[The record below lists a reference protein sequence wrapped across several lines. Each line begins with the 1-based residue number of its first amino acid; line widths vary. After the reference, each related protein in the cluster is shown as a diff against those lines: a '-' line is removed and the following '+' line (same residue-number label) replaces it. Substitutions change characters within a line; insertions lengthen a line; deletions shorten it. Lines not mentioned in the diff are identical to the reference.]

1 VPPDDA
7 GEASPTSI
15 AFGGG
20 TTEGGDTDGDDSP
33 SDKVVRRMMV
43 NRQASKE
50 IIEGIRRKR
59 STSIVSSHDDDA
71 QDKIDA
77 EEARWR
83 MPASFFYDPA
93 APELNPPLEDR
104 ELPRQGARAARFMG
118 YDFSRINNAVWTSNE
133 EFAYITGHVVC
144 FMNINT
150 RQRRFLHGR
159 DNGGIGAVAMSP
171 DMTYFAV
178 AERSITAQ
186 PNVYIYSFKTMRL
199 YRILRKGTMRG
210 YASVAFSPHNKN
222 HLAALGCAPD
232 YLLSVWDWRN
242 ERLLLK
248 CKAYGQ
254 DVFSIRWGQFPGM
267 LTSVGVGH
275 IRFWKMA
282 TTFTGLKLQG
292 ALGKFGASELSDICG
307 FVELPDGKIVS
318 GTEYGKLLVWEG
330 VFVKVELM
338 RAKDG
343 VALPEAATSLAGSP
357 HAGAIDVILI
367 DKESGLVISGGDD
380 GFLRWWPID
389 EIDSAEADYD
399 NGILEYGIRMR
410 KEVRIPPSGEQ
421 HSHIYPAHIQHVTI
435 CPDEVTWLVQDA
447 RNGMVWL
454 YDMATT
460 NCQMVF
466 SCHSKQV
473 TGTMVSSTYG
483 GLVMSCG
490 MDGTVRA
497 FNVSQ
502 AWDNELFRDARPL
515 ANATVGATCLDA
527 TPEIVDPSKRT
538 VCVGYTDGT
547 IRAFTACADGFLQL
561 QALKPHKCM
570 VKQLK
575 YSGEDAGLLATLGED
590 NSIFFFHVPMLSE
603 HAIPLGFVQIPAAV
617 NFFTWDDTTGN
628 VLLSLGDGS
637 LLVLKSPVPDSV
649 DNTESYDISVNYM
662 SVMPDVPEIEDS
674 DEEEEEEEE
683 EEGEA
688 AEGEEGEASP
698 TAAEDP
704 PPADAEAEAE
714 GEEDSKKKK
723 KKKKEKEKAKDE
735 DEDGETQKEVI
746 VTAVSRAIYIPAE
759 GDDSERRV
767 IFTGTGKYTGGLWEC
782 SLFGVQETNVSQ
794 VPLSDRI
801 STTLGCILV
810 AKLPKN
816 VNVTHL
822 SLSPAAN
829 WIIVGFAD
837 GRIWL
842 IPRLHGGTY
851 LSANISDG
859 GSGAINSVQMV
870 DDESMMVVSA
880 GDGSLVT
887 LLVSEGLLQLAQAK
901 AEGVEVNMEEAGR
914 ELDAAVPEL
923 PEMSMEGWGL
933 PPKEAPGVAPINPDI
948 TDPEQ
953 YSIQDAKLKAEEDSA
968 KAAAE
973 LKKLRVRERISEIRE
988 ELVDLQAKNSQLAEA
1003 QLTGGDMVVDQEYV
1017 NHLKEDME
1025 NQIEQVRFELA
1036 WSVEFH
1042 ERGLQ
1047 KLKDYY
1053 LKRVDFERVEV
1064 LGFRSPNRVSTFR
1077 CATMSDELQGNLARL
1092 HELIFAAEGDAD
1104 LEEEDDENDGTGY
1117 EGAKTEFGF
1126 DVTDASGSQN
1136 AERTLSGAEQRE
1148 LRRQQRLQRKAQI
1161 QELER
1166 AKPNEQYEAPE
1177 DVEAIANAEATLGNY
1192 MLKTS
1197 EDYQV
1202 PENQRMNA
1210 EKKRRQ
1216 MFLLEE
1222 SIHAIKTEFNQR
1234 VLALRDFRQQVRA
1247 EVERDLLALA
1257 EIDDQLGTKTDWVAG
1272 ILDNPAGA
1280 PPEFP
1285 ERRFE
1290 FNDADIQAF
1299 ARDLRGEQPEES
1311 KPSPAEDPEDFQEDE
1326 EEADEDVYAEIE
1338 EDEGYEEEHTEQRGD
1353 GRGEEEGRKA
1363 AGTPAKKGKAPGLRP
1378 GAPLS
1383 GRAALAARRVGRL
1396 TLRSKLLQDTPKAR
1410 DAISEAVA
1418 VESLARLRHDK
1429 GQLEEHVRQV
1439 IDTFNLAVASIE
1451 KEKAKLESD
1460 LKNADMKLLVL
1471 YEELLTLNDLEEKD
1485 EALLKKATRC
1495 RQDKTSIMHQ
1505 IKECQDQLSEK
1516 KAEIEE
1522 WHTQEQNL
1530 QAEFTD
1536 LVGENSPF
1544 LSALL
1549 KVYKKKVKRSK
1560 RKKGMGE
1567 EEELDEDE
1575 EDEDDEGSDV
1585 ESDEDEDM
1593 EDDDVGPPQG
1603 CDHQIYESVID
1614 LRDKRLEMEDALQEI
1629 QKAVEGLKNTH
1640 KKLGEDEQ
1648 RIDKEQRRTDAEIQ
1662 QFQTDKQRK
1671 LNQVPIVF
1679 ALRLSQVQCLSAAD
1693 HSDGQARLP
1702 AELGQQVVFTNEGL
1716 DRLMSR
1722 ITELHQEIKEV
1733 KARHK
1738 QLQRDFRVRKKEKT
1752 VALQHIEDL
1761 HAKFQDIQMLKFGQ
1775 IVDLDL
1781 IERSAP
1787 NKYVQELQE
1796 KVLQAEAEHRRRIA
1810 DWEKR
1815 MEKQKKELTKIT
1827 CDNTSLM
1834 EQIVSMGYSQMQLDA
1849 ALNARIANVTVN
1861 DNEPLNELRRME
1873 RERCKDLL
1881 ALQTK
1886 EIATL
1891 QAEINL
1897 FRKKGGHIYTTVTAN
1912 RT

>member
-1 VPPDDA
+1 M
-7 GEASPTSI
+7 T
-15 AFGGG
+15 
-20 TTEGGDTDGDDSP
+20 
-33 SDKVVRRMMV
+33 
-43 NRQASKE
+43 RQASKE

-59 STSIVSSHDDDA
+59 SSSICESQPGDDT
-71 QDKIDA
+71 QEKLDA
-77 EEARWR
+77 EEAKWR
-83 MPASFFYDPA
+83 IPAGFFYDPSS
-93 APELNPPLEDR
+93 PDLCPTLEER
-104 ELPRQGARAARFMG
+104 ELPRSATKASRFMG
-118 YDFSRINNAVWTSNE
+118 YDFSRVNNAVWTSNE

-144 FMNINT
+144 FMNIQT

-159 DNGGIGAVAMSP
+159 DNGGIGAIAMSP
-171 DMTYFAV
+171 DLIYFAA
-178 AERSITAQ
+178 AERSINAQ

-199 YRILRKGTMRG
+199 YRILRRGTSRG

-254 DVFSIRWGQFPGM
+254 EIYSIRWGQFPGI

-292 ALGKFGASELSDICG
+292 DLGKFGASELSDISG
-307 FVELPDGKIVS
+307 FVELPDGKVVTGS
-318 GTEYGKLLVWEG
+318 EYGKLLLWEG

-338 RAKDG
+338 RAKDNVTQADAG
-343 VALPEAATSLAGSP
+343 TSIAGCP
-357 HAGAIDVILI
+357 HAGNIDVILM
-367 DKESGLVISGGDD
+367 DRENGMVISGGDD
-380 GFLRWWPID
+380 GHLRWWPIE
-389 EIDSAEADYD
+389 EIDTAEADYD
-399 NGILEYGIRMR
+399 NGILEFGIRMR
-410 KEVRIPPSGEQ
+410 KEIRIPPSGE
-421 HSHIYPAHIQHVTI
+421 HNVHPAHIQHVVVGH
-435 CPDEVTWLVQDA
+435 DEATWLIQDS
-447 RNGMVWL
+447 RNGMIWIF
-454 YDMATT
+454 DMPSGTCTSAL
-460 NCQMVF
+460 
-466 SCHSKQV
+466 SCHSQQV
-473 TGTMVSSTYG
+473 TGTVISSSYA

-502 AWDNELFRDARPL
+502 PWDNELYRDFRPL
-515 ANATVGATCLDA
+515 ENTVGATCMDA
-527 TPEIVDPSKRT
+527 TPELVDPSKRT
-538 VCVGYTDGT
+538 VCAGYTDGT
-547 IRAFTACADGFLQL
+547 IRAFTACSDGFLQL
-561 QALKPHKCM
+561 QALKPHNCM

-575 YSGEDAGLLATLGED
+575 YSPDEFGLMATLGED
-590 NSIFFFHVPMLSE
+590 NSVFFFQVQLLSE
-603 HAIPLGFVQIPAAV
+603 HAIPIGFVKIPVAV
-617 NFFTWDDTTGN
+617 NYFSLDDMSGK

-637 LLVLKSPVPDSV
+637 LLALSSPNLDTVNNSE
-649 DNTESYDISVNYM
+649 TYEIEVNYTA
-662 SVMPDVPEIEDS
+662 VMPDVPEIEES
-674 DEEEEEEEE
+674 DEEEEEE

-688 AEGEEGEASP
+688 QEGEEGEASP
-698 TAAEDP
+698 TAT
-704 PPADAEAEAE
+704 EAPTEAE
-714 GEEDSKKKK
+714 GEEEEGKKKK
-723 KKKKEKEKAKDE
+723 KKKKEEKPKDDDD
-735 DEDGETQKEVI
+735 DEEKHVEVV
-746 VTAVSRAIYIPAE
+746 VTSVSRAIFIP
-759 GDDSERRV
+759 GDSDDSERKV
-767 IFTGTGKYTGGLWEC
+767 IFTGTGKCSGGLWEG
-782 SLFGVQETNVSQ
+782 SMVGVEETRISE
-794 VPLSDRI
+794 VPL
-801 STTLGCILV
+801 TEC
-810 AKLPKN
+810 LPQTVSCLLRSKIPQN
-816 VNVTHL
+816 VQVTHL
-822 SLSPAAN
+822 SLSPALN
-829 WIIVGFAD
+829 WIILGFAD
-837 GRIWL
+837 GRVWL
-842 IPRLHGGTY
+842 VPRVHGGTF
-851 LSANISDG
+851 ACVHVSDG
-859 GSGAINSVQMV
+859 MSGAVNSVSMLE
-870 DDESMMVVSA
+870 DESMMLVAA

-887 LLVSEGLLQLAQAK
+887 FLVSDGVLELSEIKAQGK
-901 AEGVEVNMEEAGR
+901 EVNMADAGL
-914 ELDAAVPEL
+914 ELENAIPEM
-923 PEMSMEGWGL
+923 PDMSMEGWSL
-933 PPKEAPGVAPINPDI
+933 PPKETPGVLAINPDI
-948 TDPEQ
+948 TDAEQ

-973 LKKLRVRERISEIRE
+973 LKKLRVRERISEIRN
-988 ELVDLQAKNSQLAEA
+988 ELFELQAKNGQLYEA
-1003 QLTGGDMVVDQEYV
+1003 QLSNTDMVVDQEYI

-1036 WSVEFH
+1036 WLVEFH

-1053 LKRVDFERVEV
+1053 LQQVDFERIEV
-1064 LGFRSPNRVSTFR
+1064 LGFQSDHRVSTFR
-1077 CATMSDELQGNLARL
+1077 CAKMSSELQANLARL
-1092 HELIFAAEGDAD
+1092 HELIFAAGEGDGD
-1104 LEEEDDENDGTGY
+1104 EEDDDGDDGLGFDGRSTLRGH
-1117 EGAKTEFGF
+1117 KTDFGF
-1126 DVTDASGSQN
+1126 DGTDNAGSQN
-1136 AERTLSGAEQRE
+1136 TEKPLSGAEQRE
-1148 LRRQQRLQRKAQI
+1148 LRRQQRMLRKAQM

-1166 AKPNEQYEAPE
+1166 AKPSESYEAPE

-1197 EDYQV
+1197 QDYQV

-1234 VLALRDFRQQVRA
+1234 VMALRDFRQQVRA
-1247 EVERDLLALA
+1247 EVQRDLQALA
-1257 EIDDQLGTKTDWVAG
+1257 EIDEQLGTTTGWVVG
-1272 ILDNPAGA
+1272 ILENPPGA

-1285 ERRFE
+1285 ETRFHLE
-1290 FNDADIQAF
+1290 DADIKAF
-1299 ARDLRGEQPEES
+1299 ASKLRGDPEEA
-1311 KPSPAEDPEDFQEDE
+1311 PAAEDQFDEEDE
-1326 EEADEDVYAEIE
+1326 EEGYDEVDGEVELE
-1338 EDEGYEEEHTEQRGD
+1338 E
-1353 GRGEEEGRKA
+1353 GEEEAGDEQHEETGRKSSLKR
-1363 AGTPAKKGKAPGLRP
+1363 GKGPSQP
-1378 GAPLS
+1378 SVPLS

-1396 TLRSKLLQDTPKAR
+1396 TLRGKLLQEKSGGDEL
-1410 DAISEAVA
+1410 SQAVN
-1418 VESLARLRHDK
+1418 VESQARLRHDK

-1439 IDTFNLAVASIE
+1439 VDTFNMAVASIE

-1460 LKNADMKLLVL
+1460 LKNAEMKLLVL
-1471 YEELLTLNDLEEKD
+1471 YEELLTLNELEEKD
-1485 EALLKKATRC
+1485 ETLLKKATKC
-1495 RQDKTSIMHQ
+1495 RQDKTSVMHQ

-1560 RKKGMGE
+1560 RKKGGE
-1567 EEELDEDE
+1567 EEDFDEDE
-1575 EDEDDEGSDV
+1575 EDEDDEGSDI

-1593 EDDDVGPPQG
+1593 EDDDTGPPQG

-1629 QKAVEGLKNTH
+1629 QKAVEGLKQTH
-1640 KKLGEDEQ
+1640 KKLLDDER
-1648 RIDKEQRRTDAEIQ
+1648 RIDKEQKMTDAEIQ

-1679 ALRLSQVQCLSAAD
+1679 ALRLSQVQCLAPE
-1693 HSDGQARLP
+1693 SDAMERMP
-1702 AELGQQVVFTNEGL
+1702 AELGQQVIFTNEGL
-1716 DRLMSR
+1716 KRLMSR

-1738 QLQRDFRVRKKEKT
+1738 QLQRDFRVRKKDKN

-1761 HAKFQDIQMLKFGQ
+1761 HGKFQDIQMLKFGQ

-1810 DWEKR
+1810 EWQKR

-1861 DNEPLNELRRME
+1861 DNEPLNELREME
-1873 RERCKDLL
+1873 RDRCKDLL
-1881 ALQTK
+1881 SLQSK

-1891 QAEINL
+1891 KAEINL

-1912 RT
+1912 RQ

>member
-1 VPPDDA
+1 MVIVALVLVLVVVLVLGVLVVLVVLLVVVLVGNVDTE
-7 GEASPTSI
+7 EATPSLRTP
-15 AFGGG
+15 
-20 TTEGGDTDGDDSP
+20 GDDSP
-33 SDKVVRRMMV
+33 SDKVVRRPV
-43 NRQASKE
+43 VARQASKE

-83 MPASFFYDPA
+83 IPASFFYDPST
-93 APELNPPLEDR
+93 PELNPPLEDR

-118 YDFSRINNAVWTSNE
+118 FDFSRINNAVWTSNE

-144 FMNINT
+144 FMNIHT

-178 AERSITAQ
+178 AERSITSQ

-292 ALGKFGASELSDICG
+292 ALGKFGASELSDISG
-307 FVELPDGKIVS
+307 FVELPDGKVVS

-343 VALPEAATSLAGSP
+343 LTAQEAATNLAGSP

-367 DKESGLVISGGDD
+367 DKDNGLVISGGDD
-380 GFLRWWPID
+380 GYLRWWPIE

-399 NGILEYGIRMR
+399 NGILEYGIRMH
-410 KEVRIPPSGEQ
+410 KEVCIPASTDQ
-421 HSHIYPAHIQHVTI
+421 HIYPAHIQHVTV
-435 CPDEVTWLVQDA
+435 CPDGETWLVQDS

-454 YDMATT
+454 YDITSA

-473 TGTMVSSTYG
+473 TGTVVSSSYS
-483 GLVMSCG
+483 GLVVSCG

-502 AWDNELFRDARPL
+502 AWDNELFRDPRPL
-515 ANATVGATCLDA
+515 ANAGVGATCMDA
-527 TPEIVDPSKRT
+527 TPELVDPSKRT
-538 VCVGYTDGT
+538 LCVGYTDGT

-575 YSGEDAGLLATLGED
+575 YSGEDAGLMATLGED
-590 NSIFFFHVPMLSE
+590 NSVFFFQVQMLSE
-603 HAIPLGFVQIPAAV
+603 HAIPVGFVSIPATV
-617 NFFTWDDTTGN
+617 NFFAWDDISGN

-637 LLVLKSPVPDSV
+637 LLVLKSPIPESV
-649 DNTESYDISVNYM
+649 DNTESYDISVNYI
-662 SVMPDVPEIEDS
+662 SVMPDVPEIEECGTQS
-674 DEEEEEEEE
+674 EEDEGG
-683 EEGEA
+683 EG
-688 AEGEEGEASP
+688 GEEGEASP
-698 TAAEDP
+698 TA
-704 PPADAEAEAE
+704 
-714 GEEDSKKKK
+714 GEE
-723 KKKKEKEKAKDE
+723 KEEKAKDD
-735 DEDGETQKEVI
+735 DEDGEAHKEVI
-746 VTAVSRAIYIPAE
+746 VTSVSRAIYIPGE
-759 GDDSERRV
+759 GSSDESERRI

-782 SLFGVQETNVSQ
+782 SLFGIQETIASE
-794 VPLSDRI
+794 VPLSERI
-801 STTLGCILV
+801 STQLSCMLR

-822 SLSPAAN
+822 SLSPGGN
-829 WIIVGFAD
+829 WIILGFAD

-842 IPRLHGGTY
+842 IPRIAGGCF
-851 LSANISDG
+851 LCANISDG
-859 GSGAINSVQMV
+859 SSGAVNSVQMM
-870 DDESMMVVSA
+870 DDESMMVVAA
-880 GDGSLVT
+880 GDGSLVM
-887 LLVSEGLLQLAQAK
+887 LLISEGLLAVAHDK
-901 AEGVEVNMEEAGR
+901 AEGVEVNMEEVG
-914 ELDAAVPEL
+914 EQLQGSIPEL
-923 PEMSMEGWGL
+923 PETTMEGWGL
-933 PPKEAPGVAPINPDI
+933 PPKEAPGVVAINPDI
-948 TDPEQ
+948 TDPQQ

-973 LKKLRVRERISEIRE
+973 LKKLRREPGCVRERVSEIRE
-988 ELVDLQAKNSQLAEA
+988 ELVELQVKNSQLVEA
-1003 QLTGGDMVVDQEYV
+1003 QLVGGDMVVDQEYI

-1064 LGFRSPNRVSTFR
+1064 LGFQSPHRVSTFR
-1077 CATMSDELQGNLARL
+1077 CATMSDELQANLARL

-1104 LEEEDDENDGTGY
+1104 LEEEDDENEGMGY

-1126 DVTDASGSQN
+1126 DVTDMSGSQN
-1136 AERTLSGAEQRE
+1136 AERTLSGAEMRE

-1247 EVERDLLALA
+1247 EVERDLMALA
-1257 EIDDQLGTKTDWVAG
+1257 EIDEQLGTKTDWVVG
-1272 ILDNPAGA
+1272 IVDSPLGA

-1285 ERRFE
+1285 EKRFE

-1299 ARDLRGEQPEES
+1299 ASHLKGEKLEEAN
-1311 KPSPAEDPEDFQEDE
+1311 PPAAEDHEDFQEE
-1326 EEADEDVYAEIE
+1326 EEEFEPRSWSILPEAEEELYAEIE
-1338 EDEGYEEEHTEQRGD
+1338 EDEGED
-1353 GRGEEEGRKA
+1353 EEGGATEEVEAEGSTDMRE
-1363 AGTPAKKGKAPGLRP
+1363 GLGFRAVGVRP

-1396 TLRSKLLQDTPKAR
+1396 TLPQPQRGDKSGKR
-1410 DAISEAVA
+1410 DVLSEAVA
-1418 VESLARLRHDK
+1418 TESQARLRHDK

-1439 IDTFNLAVASIE
+1439 IDTFNMAVASIE

-1485 EALLKKATRC
+1485 EALLKKATKC

-1560 RKKGMGE
+1560 RKKGGE
-1567 EEELDEDE
+1567 EEEMDEDE
-1575 EDEDDEGSDV
+1575 EDEDDEGSDI

-1593 EDDDVGPPQG
+1593 DDDDVGPPQG

-1640 KKLGEDEQ
+1640 KRLGEDEQ

-1679 ALRLSQVQCLSAAD
+1679 SLRLSQVQCLSSAD
-1693 HSDGQARLP
+1693 QSDAQERLP
-1702 AELGQQVVFTNEGL
+1702 PELGQQVVFTNEGL
-1716 DRLMSR
+1716 DRLMTR

-1738 QLQRDFRVRKKEKT
+1738 QLQRDFRVRKKDKS

-1861 DNEPLNELRRME
+1861 DNEPLNELRRMVH
-1873 RERCKDLL
+1873 
-1881 ALQTK
+1881 
-1886 EIATL
+1886 
-1891 QAEINL
+1891 
-1897 FRKKGGHIYTTVTAN
+1897 GSG
-1912 RT
+1912 